1 VLALALTAAELKG
14 TGALEGKGEALNKQ
28 GCIGGVCDFN
38 KFVTAPMLVDRG
50 LMLG

>member
-1 VLALALTAAELKG
+1 MLALALTVAELKG
-14 TGALEGKGEALNKQ
+14 TGALEGKGEALNKR